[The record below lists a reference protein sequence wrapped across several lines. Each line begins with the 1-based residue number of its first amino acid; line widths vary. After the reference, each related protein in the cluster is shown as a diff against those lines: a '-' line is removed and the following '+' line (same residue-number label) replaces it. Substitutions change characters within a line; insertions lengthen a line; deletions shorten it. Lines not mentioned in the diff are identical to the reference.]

1 MTDPKA
7 FKTSV
12 VDISV
17 MGSICVLLVFA
28 SFLIPDQSKQM
39 KIVFWQTAMLFF
51 FLTSNF
57 VRAHLHEFHWAPPKI
72 EDLQPASLDNC

>member
-1 MTDPKA
+1 M
-7 FKTSV
+7 

-17 MGSICVLLVFA
+17 MGSICVLLVLA
-28 SFLIPDQSKQM
+28 SFLIPDLSKQM

-57 VRAHLHEFHWAPPKI
+57 VQVHLHEFHWAPPEI